1 MNNGGRSD
9 EPMVCDGS
17 WIGPDGGRRSESVW
31 QLWRPVSGCRRCR
44 VDQCGAQFI
53 PTKIIVFPTPV
64 GMDSLLR
71 ILNAYPESLKI
82 IRKKERAVKSSA
94 QVVYIE
100 EAGNKSFYQFSYRP
114 FSSEIEDIGYGS

>member
-1 MNNGGRSD
+1 
-9 EPMVCDGS
+9 
-17 WIGPDGGRRSESVW
+17 
-31 QLWRPVSGCRRCR
+31 
-44 VDQCGAQFI
+44 
-53 PTKIIVFPTPV
+53 
-64 GMDSLLR
+64 MDSLLR